1 MKVMTVADIEYTL
14 YQEIEASIEANGRF
28 EFRRL
33 KNNADD
39 NKS

>member
-1 MKVMTVADIEYTL
+1 MAIADIEYTL

-28 EFRRL
+28 EFEFRRS

-39 NKS
+39 NES